1 MNIGQNYKRKV
12 QYVHRDFAESRLALV
27 NFLKTYFPEQVN
39 DFSESSPQMGLIEAI
54 AYISDALNF
63 QTDVTLM
70 ESLLFHAEERVNL
83 MNLAQSLGYKPRTT
97 VPASVDLEI
106 FQLLPAVGSGNNT
119 KPDWRYGL
127 FIQPNMQVSTSDS
140 NAIGFYTK
148 DSIDFRFSS
157 SFDPTT
163 VTAYSVLPDGTIEY
177 YLAKKSVK
185 AVSGQIKTRTFDF
198 TEPKQYDKIVIPET
212 NITEIINITDSDNN
226 NWTEVQ
232 YLAQDTI
239 PVPIRNVPY
248 NDQVLSQFRN
258 SVPYILAYKQT
269 ENRFVTRLRR
279 DDFLEIQFGGG
290 MSSEADEEIV
300 PNPMNVGIG
309 LKYFERF
316 EDISIDPMNFLY
328 TKTYGSTP
336 QNTTLTIQYAISDGI
351 NENVKSNTITR
362 IVSSSISNPI
372 DNIDSVIYQT
382 IVDSLVV
389 NNPRA
394 AFGGQNRKPLEH
406 LRQEAMANFAAQ
418 NRAVTVEDYILR
430 CYAMPA
436 KYGSIAK
443 VFVEN
448 DTQLANWDD
457 TRVPNPMS
465 MNLYLLSYDANRNFV
480 TCNVAIKE
488 NLRNYLRQYRML
500 TDAIQ
505 IKDAFIVNISI
516 QVTVIASPSENSNEV
531 SLRVLSRLIELMAN
545 DKRQINEPL
554 ILSNL
559 RSELDSIKGVQTIE
573 EIEVINLFDQTLGY
587 SPVVY
592 DVKTATRS
600 GVVYPSIDPMIF
612 EVKYPKT
619 DLKVRISE
627 I

>member
-12 QYVHRDFAESRLALV
+12 QYVHRDFAESRLALIS
-27 NFLKTYFPEQVN
+27 FLKTYFPEQVN

-148 DSIDFRFSS
+148 ESVDFRFSS

-177 YLAKKSVK
+177 YLAKKTVK

-248 NDQVLSQFRN
+248 NDQVLSQFRD

-336 QNTTLTIQYAISDGI
+336 QNTTLTVQYAISDGI

-505 IKDAFIVNISI
+505 IKDAFIVNIGI

-531 SLRVLSRLIELMAN
+531 SLRVLSRLIELMSN